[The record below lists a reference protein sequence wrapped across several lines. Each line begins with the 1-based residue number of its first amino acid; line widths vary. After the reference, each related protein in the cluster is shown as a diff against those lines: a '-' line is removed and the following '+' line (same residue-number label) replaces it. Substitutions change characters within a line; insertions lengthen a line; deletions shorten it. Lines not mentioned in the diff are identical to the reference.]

1 MSKTRIAFVG
11 AGNMAASLIGG
22 LRAQGVEASLICAS
36 APGAETR
43 ERIATEH
50 GIKVFADNAE
60 AVKGAD
66 VVVLAVKPQ
75 MMKSVC
81 QALKAS
87 LDAHQLIVSV
97 AAGITCA
104 SLTQWLGDQPVVRCM
119 PNTPSLLR
127 QGASGLYATEK
138 VSPTQREQAE
148 QLLSAVGVAVWVEQ
162 EKHMDAVTAVSG
174 SGPAYFFLM
183 MEAMTAAGVKLGLPE
198 DIAKKLTLQ
207 TALGSALIAT
217 GSNVD
222 AGELRRRVASPGGTT
237 EAAIKAF
244 QAGGFEALVET
255 ALAAADHR
263 AAELAEQLANN
274 FQAFWS
280 RLMIGLNTA
289 AIYVLQTLGS
299 LYLLIT
305 LLRFVLQLVRANFY
319 NPLCQFIVR
328 ATQPLLKPLRRIIPS
343 LFGLDM
349 SSLVLAII
357 VQMILMAL
365 TLLLMFGTTGDP
377 LHLLLWSII
386 GVTALFLKIFFF
398 ALIISVILSW
408 VAPGSHNPGA
418 ELVNQ
423 ICEPA
428 LAPFRKIV
436 PNLGGLDISPIL
448 AFLVLKLLDML
459 VINNLA
465 AMSNMPD
472 VLRLLM

>member
-1 MSKTRIAFVG
+1 
-11 AGNMAASLIGG
+11 
-22 LRAQGVEASLICAS
+22 
-36 APGAETR
+36 
-43 ERIATEH
+43 
-50 GIKVFADNAE
+50 
-60 AVKGAD
+60 
-66 VVVLAVKPQ
+66 
-75 MMKSVC
+75 
-81 QALKAS
+81 
-87 LDAHQLIVSV
+87 
-97 AAGITCA
+97 
-104 SLTQWLGDQPVVRCM
+104 
-119 PNTPSLLR
+119 
-127 QGASGLYATEK
+127 
-138 VSPTQREQAE
+138 
-148 QLLSAVGVAVWVEQ
+148 
-162 EKHMDAVTAVSG
+162 
-174 SGPAYFFLM
+174 
-183 MEAMTAAGVKLGLPE
+183 
-198 DIAKKLTLQ
+198 
-207 TALGSALIAT
+207 
-217 GSNVD
+217 
-222 AGELRRRVASPGGTT
+222 
-237 EAAIKAF
+237 
-244 QAGGFEALVET
+244 
-255 ALAAADHR
+255 
-263 AAELAEQLANN
+263 
-274 FQAFWS
+274 
-280 RLMIGLNTA
+280 MIGLNTA

-299 LYLLIT
+299 LYLLIV

-328 ATQPLLKPLRRIIPS
+328 ATQALLKPLRRIIPS

-386 GVTALFLKIFFF
+386 SVTALFLKIFFF

-465 AMSNMPD
+465 AMSGMPD